1 MSQPYRAIIVD
12 DEAHACDELQ
22 KLIGL
27 FCPHLQICGSAGTV
41 GEAVASI
48 RQHRPEIVFL
58 DVDLRDGSGFDILD
72 IFPKPEFKVVF
83 ISTHDDFA
91 LKAFRYR
98 AFHYLIKPIDP
109 QDLIAVM
116 EELYVMPQQWP
127 ENELLQQSLKRTQQG
142 KLLLPTVQGVAF
154 IRSAEISYIFSDNK
168 YATVVLESGEKIF
181 VSHSLKE
188 IGAILPPGEFVRP
201 HQSWIVRIEAIR
213 KVQKGDGL
221 YLFLK
226 DKVTVPVSR
235 RNKNEVFRALGL
247 GL

>member
-12 DEAHACDELQ
+12 DEAEACDALQ
-22 KLIGL
+22 KLIGM
-27 FCPHLQICGSAGTV
+27 FCPHLQVCGAAGTV
-41 GEAVASI
+41 GEAAAAI

-72 IFPKPEFKVVF
+72 IFPKPDFKVVF

-98 AFHYLIKPIDP
+98 AFHYLLKPVDP

-116 EELYVMPQQWP
+116 EELYVIPQYWP
-127 ENELLQQSLKRTQQG
+127 ENELLQQSLKSTQQG

-154 IRSAEISYIFSDNK
+154 IPAIEISYIFSDNK
-168 YATVVLESGEKIF
+168 YATVVLDTGEKIF

-188 IGAILPPGEFVRP
+188 IGEILPPGEFVRP
-201 HQSWIVRIEAIR
+201 HQSWIVRIDAIR
-213 KVQKGDGL
+213 RVQKGDGL

-247 GL
+247 G